1 MVRIEHLALGRLGV
15 CWAGANHVIDNNLR
29 SGDDYFG
36 INELLVELGVLT
48 LLVRGG
54 DKSVALV
61 LDPFSDTELVL
72 CGSEESWLHFGVLL
86 ALCNSV
92 SIGCEGGSEMTIE
105 AQNVIEAQ
113 WAVKYIHRRG
123 RGGPCPVGSQSR
135 LVS

>member
-1 MVRIEHLALGRLGV
+1 MIV
-15 CWAGANHVIDNNLR
+15 NNLR
-29 SGDDYFG
+29 SGDDDFG
-36 INELLVELGVLT
+36 INELLVELGVLA

-86 ALCNSV
+86 ALCNV
-92 SIGCEGGSEMTIE
+92 SAKRYEGAKKTIG
-105 AQNVIEAQ
+105 AQDVVETQ
-113 WAVKYIHRRG
+113 SAVKYIHRRG